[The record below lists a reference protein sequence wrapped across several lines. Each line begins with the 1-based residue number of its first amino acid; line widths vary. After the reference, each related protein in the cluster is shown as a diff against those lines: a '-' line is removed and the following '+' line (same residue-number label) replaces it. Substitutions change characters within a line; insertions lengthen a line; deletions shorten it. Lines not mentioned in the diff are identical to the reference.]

1 MGRVCF
7 SSGESHKIW
16 SLWREGGSLSDIARE
31 TGRHVGSVHG
41 FLSSHGGIAPR
52 EPVTSAHA
60 LTIEERESISR
71 GLAANESF
79 RSIARAI
86 GRAPSTVSR
95 EVHRHGGR
103 AHYRALDAAN
113 AATRALRRAKPLV
126 LSTNGLRRQLV
137 MEKLELDWSPQ
148 QIAGWLRRN
157 HPDEPKLHV
166 SHETIYRS
174 LYLRQRSALPKQL
187 LQRLRTGR
195 VMRRSKRASTAGQ
208 RRGQIVGA
216 VPIAERPQEVAT
228 RQEAGHWEGDLIA
241 GAKNTHVAT
250 LVERRSR
257 WTMLVKLDGKDAESA
272 TAALVAALSNLPPT
286 SLKTLTWDRG
296 TELARH
302 REVTERTGTKI
313 YFCDPKSPWQR
324 GTNENTNGLVRQ
336 YLPKGTRLDVV
347 SQGELDAIAERLNR
361 RPRKVLAYAAPVD
374 IHCGVLH

>member
-7 SSGESHKIW
+7 SRVERESIW
-16 SLWREGGSLSDIARE
+16 SLWGEGRSLSDIARA
-31 TGRHVGSVHG
+31 TGRKVGTVHA
-41 FLSSHGGIAPR
+41 FLSSQGGIAPR
-52 EPVTSAHA
+52 RTVASAHA
-60 LTIEERESISR
+60 LSTGERETISR
-71 GLAANESF
+71 GLAAHESF

-103 AHYRALDAAN
+103 AHYRAVDAAD
-113 AATRALRRAKPLV
+113 AAAMARRRTKPLV
-126 LSTNGLRRQLV
+126 LSTSGPRRQLV

-157 HPDEPKLHV
+157 HPDEPALHV

-174 LYLRQRSALPKQL
+174 LYLRSRGGLPKQF
-187 LQRLRTGR
+187 LQRLRTRR
-195 VMRRSKRASTAGQ
+195 VMRRSKSASNAGQ

-216 VPIAERPQEVAT
+216 VPIAERPPEVSM
-228 RQEAGHWEGDLIA
+228 RQEPGHWEGDLIA

-257 WTMLVKLDGKDAESA
+257 WTMLVKLDGKDAASA
-272 TAALVAALSNLPPT
+272 TAALVAALSKLPRT

-302 REVTERTGTKI
+302 REVTERTGTKV

-336 YLPKGTRLDVV
+336 YLPKGTRLDAL
-347 SQGELDAIAERLNR
+347 SQGDLDTIAERLNR
-361 RPRKVLAYAAPVD
+361 RPRKVLAYATPFD
-374 IHCGVLH
+374 IHCALLP